1 MSRWN
6 TNSDLDYLSPGVR
19 FTRPCEGRG
28 CDQEVSL
35 ESTSVFCADCRADH
49 EEKLIAQL
57 SKALNER
64 RAS

>member
-1 MSRWN
+1 MGRWSALS
-6 TNSDLDYLSPGVR
+6 SDDYLDLGVR

-35 ESTSVFCADCRADH
+35 DSTSVFCADCRADH
-49 EEKLIAQL
+49 EERLLAQL
-57 SKALNER
+57 AKALNER